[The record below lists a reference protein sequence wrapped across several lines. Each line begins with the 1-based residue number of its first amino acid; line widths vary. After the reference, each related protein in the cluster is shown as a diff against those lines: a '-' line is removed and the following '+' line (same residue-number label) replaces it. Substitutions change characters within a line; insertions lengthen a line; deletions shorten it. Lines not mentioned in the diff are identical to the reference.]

1 MAESK
6 LSPDPF
12 PDSNRWQPSIL
23 HEALAIALGGSVGAS
38 LRFAIARGTEVADQD
53 SAWATLIANLIGA
66 FLLGVMVSLVKAS
79 EAHPLLSSFLEVGV
93 FGSFTTFSALALD
106 NRTLA
111 SQHGEFAA
119 LMHMTC
125 SVLAGLLAF
134 ALGNV
139 AVRAAR

>member
-6 LSPDPF
+6 VSPDPF

-23 HEALAIALGGSVGAS
+23 HEALAIALGGSFGAS

-53 SAWATLIANLIGA
+53 AAWATLIANLIGA
-66 FLLGVMVSLVKAS
+66 FLLGVLVSRVEAN
-79 EAHPLLSSFLEVGV
+79 EAHPLLRSFLVVGV

-106 NRTLA
+106 NRSLA

-119 LMHMTC
+119 LMHITG

-134 ALGNV
+134 SLGN
-139 AVRAAR
+139 AVFRAAR